1 MKEEEWLPESWAKRA
16 LETRAGQGWRG
27 LHLDRELGGKN
38 SGPAV
43 TVERLAKRAL
53 FLAAITLASRVLVVL
68 AMLTVFTV
76 TQCHWSQLLLG
87 PMTLGTVNTRAW
99 PRPLRLVKPV

>member
-68 AMLTVFTV
+68 AMLVY
-76 TQCHWSQLLLG
+76 LLTHVIG
-87 PMTLGTVNTRAW
+87 PTIAPTITLLT
-99 PRPLRLVKPV
+99 

>member
-38 SGPAV
+38 
-43 TVERLAKRAL
+43 
-53 FLAAITLASRVLVVL
+53 I
-68 AMLTVFTV
+68 LTENLDARVFTYP
-76 TQCHWSQLLLG
+76 W
-87 PMTLGTVNTRAW
+87 
-99 PRPLRLVKPV
+99 